1 MNDVGTNRKSMKEMN
16 QKMQWK
22 INSELTNNQFLTC
35 FTEKGVTLMQHRLGE
50 KPRKSKHIM

>member
-22 INSELTNNQFLTC
+22 INSELTNNQFLTLVLQ
-35 FTEKGVTLMQHRLGE
+35 KKVLL
-50 KPRKSKHIM
+50 